1 MEWYIKVLT
10 NYSNFD
16 GRARRMEYWMFQ
28 LINFLI
34 TTGLLII
41 GSLLGLGFGVF
52 PFAFISIIYSIG
64 LFIPSIAVTV
74 RRLHDTGKSGWMIL
88 LGFIPLVGTII
99 LLVFLLSDSTFG
111 DNQYGKNPK
120 EIDFVK

>member
-1 MEWYIKVLT
+1 MDWYIKVLT
-10 NYSNFD
+10 NYSNFN

-34 TTGLLII
+34 TTALLII
-41 GSLLGLGFGVF
+41 GSLLGFGFGMF

-64 LFIPSIAVTV
+64 LFIPSLAVTV

-88 LGFIPLVGTII
+88 IAFIPLIGSII
-99 LLVFLLSDSTFG
+99 LLVFLLSDGTFE
-111 DNQYGKNPK
+111 DNQYGPNPK
-120 EIDFVK
+120 EIDFIK

>member
-28 LINFLI
+28 LINLLFSL
-34 TTGLLII
+34 GLLLV
-41 GSLLGLGFGVF
+41 GLLLGLGFGAF
-52 PFAFISIIYSIG
+52 PFAFISIIYAIG
-64 LFIPSIAVTV
+64 IFIPSIAVTV
-74 RRLHDTGKSGWMIL
+74 RRLHDTGKSGWVIL
-88 LGFIPLVGTII
+88 LGFIPFVGAII
-99 LLVFLLSDSTFG
+99 LLVFLLSDSTYG
-111 DNQYGKNPK
+111 TNQYGPNPK